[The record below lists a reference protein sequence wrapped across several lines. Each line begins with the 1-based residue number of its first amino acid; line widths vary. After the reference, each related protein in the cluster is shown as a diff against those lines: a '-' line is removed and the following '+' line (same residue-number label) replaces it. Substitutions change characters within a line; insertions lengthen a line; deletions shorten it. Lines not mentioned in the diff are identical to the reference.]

1 MKFCDE
7 QFLSITKDH
16 DSFLSFASQFQACVQ
31 VFSVFAAEHCRWCFA
46 HL

>member
-16 DSFLSFASQFQACVQ
+16 DSFLSFASEFQAIAQ
-31 VFSVFAAEHCRWCFA
+31 VSGVFVDQQAIEFI
-46 HL
+46 